1 MLHALSFIG
10 CLLLSIAL
18 NAAEFKV
25 ASVSEIQKFFKGQE
39 KQVLTFIGYS
49 GAEYENKVRML
60 KIAED
65 VLAEF
70 DPKTTIVNIGATP
83 EGIGAI
89 YALAKKMGFETS
101 GIVSSQARD
110 YLPEKPAEVDHV
122 FFVQDESWG
131 GYLADGTTLSPTSE
145 AMLSVSEV
153 LIGIGGNDVGRDEL
167 LEAQNRGKT
176 IRFFTADMNHEIA
189 IAKAKKNGKEVPT
202 DFRGSAH
209 LDWFSKL
216 ENGLR
221 SLINSC
227 GGLKKK

>member
-1 MLHALSFIG
+1 MKTLS
-10 CLLLSIAL
+10 LLLWLLLPTMLSAENFKIAS
-18 NAAEFKV
+18 
-25 ASVSEIQKFFKGQE
+25 ASEVQKFFNGQE

-60 KIAED
+60 KIAEE
-65 VLAEF
+65 VLSQF

-83 EGIGAI
+83 EGIGAV

-101 GIVSSQARD
+101 GIVSSQARE

-131 GYLADGTTLSPTSE
+131 GYLADSNKLSPTSE
-145 AMLSVSEV
+145 AMVAVSHS

-167 LEAQNRGKT
+167 LEAQKRGKVV
-176 IRFFTADMNHEIA
+176 RFFTADMNHEIA
-189 IAKAKKNGKEVPT
+189 IAKAKKNGKDSPT

-209 LDWFSKL
+209 TDWFAKI

-221 SLINSC
+221 ALINSC
-227 GGLKKK
+227 SGLRKE

>member
-1 MLHALSFIG
+1 M
-10 CLLLSIAL
+10 
-18 NAAEFKV
+18 
-25 ASVSEIQKFFKGQE
+25 
-39 KQVLTFIGYS
+39 TFIGYS

-65 VLAEF
+65 VLAQF

-110 YLPEKPAEVDHV
+110 FLPEKPVEVDHV
-122 FFVQDESWG
+122 FFVQDENWG

-153 LIGIGGNDVGRDEL
+153 LVGIGGNDVGRDEL

-176 IRFFTADMNHEIA
+176 IRFFAADMNHEIA
-189 IAKAKKNGKEVPT
+189 IAKAKKNGKEVPA

-209 LDWFSKL
+209 LDWFSKI
-216 ENGLR
+216 ENDLR